1 MAESYIGCFIT
12 LISNYDIRY
21 EGILHFLNLH
31 DSTIALKNV
40 RSYGTEGRRKDGP
53 QLPPIDKTY
62 DFILFRGNDIK
73 VKSPPT
79 SLKAEEQVLDDPA
92 IIQQQYSGV
101 ISSPVPSV
109 CSGSLTE
116 SVQTHDTPAITSRA
130 VPAELSSRRS
140 VAQLGP
146 SSSPLNQSAAT
157 QVASP
162 RSFSTSVTWQGN
174 NEASTTS
181 SYSRQQSSP
190 IRPPSKSPLTMQHW
204 MQTPETQAPTKVG
217 WTPLSDYGAPSSSIS
232 ASLLVNPTSPSPTS
246 VQISDSLNS
255 SALWST
261 KPPMPYSVSMASNGS
276 NMSSFSSPFRDINSV
291 DGQMFA
297 KISPNPVLS
306 HPGHFIRHPAS
317 SFVGF
322 TSGPLLT
329 PPSLL
334 TPDHLAQPR
343 PHFLSLAHN
352 FNPDRKDMNCSTLTS
367 FSSSVLVPSS
377 ASQAPPLPL
386 PNSVVFQKPFCPP
399 LEFLEEF
406 DFEAMN
412 EKFKKDEVWGSLG
425 RATEKVEDYD
435 HYCLIPN
442 PKPAYN
448 KDDFFDSISGNS
460 LTRGL
465 RNGQNR
471 FTERMK
477 QDTETFGNF
486 QQRPNFSYGGNRGG
500 RGENFRG
507 AYGSG
512 RRGYGY
518 GGRRYGPNLHF

>member
-21 EGILHFLNLH
+21 EGILHFLDLQH
-31 DSTIALKNV
+31 STIALKNV

-53 QLPPIDKTY
+53 QLPPIHKTY
-62 DFILFRGNDIK
+62 EFILFRGNDIK
-73 VKSPPT
+73 NLQVKSPP
-79 SLKAEEQVLDDPA
+79 EEQVLDDPA

-101 ISSPVPSV
+101 ISSPVPPV

-116 SVQTHDTPAITSRA
+116 SVQRHDTPAITSRA
-130 VPAELSSRRS
+130 VPVELSSRHS
-140 VAQLGP
+140 VAQSVP
-146 SSSPLNQSAAT
+146 FFSSPLNQSAAT
-157 QVASP
+157 QVPSP
-162 RSFSTSVTWQGN
+162 RSFSTPVTWQGN
-174 NEASTTS
+174 NGASTNS
-181 SYSRQQSSP
+181 SYSLQKSSP
-190 IRPPSKSPLTMQHW
+190 IQPPPVSPLTMQHR
-204 MQTPETQAPTKVG
+204 MQAPETRAPTKVG

-232 ASLLVNPTSPSPTS
+232 ASLLVNPTSPSPAS
-246 VQISDSLNS
+246 VQASDCINS
-255 SALWST
+255 PALLST
-261 KPPMPYSVSMASNGS
+261 KPPMPYSSNGS
-276 NMSSFSSPFRDINSV
+276 NMSSFSSPFCDINSV

-297 KISPNPVLS
+297 KISPDPVLS
-306 HPGHFIRHPAS
+306 HPGHFIRRHPAS
-317 SFVGF
+317 SFVDF

-329 PPSLL
+329 PPSLI

-343 PHFLSLAHN
+343 PHLPSLTHN
-352 FNPDRKDMNCSTLTS
+352 FTRDHNDMDRSTLTS
-367 FSSSVLVPSS
+367 FTSSVLVPSP
-377 ASQAPPLPL
+377 ASPAPQLLL
-386 PNSVVFQKPFCPP
+386 PNSVVFEKPSCPA
-399 LEFLEEF
+399 LEFTEEF

-425 RATEKVEDYD
+425 RATEKVEDND

-465 RNGQNR
+465 RNGHNR
-471 FTERMK
+471 FSERMK

-486 QQRPNFSYGGNRGG
+486 QQRPPNFGYGGNRGG

-507 AYGSG
+507 AYSSG
-512 RRGYGY
+512 RRGYYGY